1 MTCNNITNPL
11 HPQFFPV
18 HLWTGH
24 NSFKS
29 KTVANSVHLFQ
40 YMDIKGNILLNWLQ
54 CSKNYV
60 KSNSVQSLPIL
71 KTVTA

>member
-11 HPQFFPV
+11 YSQIFPV

-24 NSFKS
+24 NSFKT
-29 KTVANSVHLFQ
+29 KTVSNSAHLFQ
-40 YMDIKGNILLNWLQ
+40 YMDLKGNK

-60 KSNSVQSLPIL
+60 KSNSVQSLPVL